1 MNKRKQR
8 QECIRD
14 AAKYCKADNVTSFES
29 GAKWADYHP
38 NWKEGYPQI
47 EKNKYGL
54 PRLYLCQILTL
65 DMAFGYRYSYRVGFI
80 TENGQ
85 WNLEQ
90 YKNVKVTR
98 YMNIYCDESESQLI
112 QKDIPNYENSENKD
126 ESDEESDSEN
136 KKTA

>member
-8 QECIRD
+8 QEDTRN

-38 NWKEGYPQI
+38 DWKEGYPQI

>member
-14 AAKYCKADNVTSFES
+14 AAKYCKADNATSFES

-38 NWKEGYPQI
+38 DWKEGYPQI

-80 TENGQ
+80 TENGK

-90 YKNVKVTR
+90 YQNVKVTR

-112 QKDIPNYENSENKD
+112 QKDIPNYESSENKD
-126 ESDEESDSEN
+126 ESDEESDTEN